1 MICGISVA
9 AKNPQG
15 PMGRCENG
23 RFAGENVNLP
33 AATNMD
39 TIKAKTILYV
49 EDDPV
54 VLMAY
59 RHRLER
65 EGFSVES
72 AKDGLEAMKV
82 LLRLAPDLVVLD
94 LMLPKFDGAEV
105 LKFMQANPRLKTVPV
120 IILSTN
126 SIVDADEEY
135 VLEGA
140 YKRFIKDHCTFP
152 MLLRAIQELL
162 AETPAK
168 DKALTDGQA
177 DNGVPK
183 KLEKT
188 AA

>member
-1 MICGISVA
+1 
-9 AKNPQG
+9 
-15 PMGRCENG
+15 
-23 RFAGENVNLP
+23 
-33 AATNMD
+33 MD
-39 TIKAKTILYV
+39 TIEAKTILYV

-54 VLMAY
+54 VLTAY

-65 EGFSVES
+65 EGFSIES

-82 LLRLAPDLVVLD
+82 LLRLVPDLVVLD
-94 LMLPKFDGAEV
+94 LMLPKFDGGEV

-140 YKRFIKDHCTFP
+140 NRRFIKDHCTLP
-152 MLLRAIQELL
+152 MLLQAIQKLL
-162 AETPAK
+162 AEAPAK
-168 DKALTDGQA
+168 DNALLDGQV
-177 DNGVPK
+177 DSGLSK

-188 AA
+188 VA

>member
-1 MICGISVA
+1 
-9 AKNPQG
+9 
-15 PMGRCENG
+15 MGV
-23 RFAGENVNLP
+23 FAGEYANVLTT
-33 AATNMD
+33 TNMD
-39 TIKAKTILYV
+39 MIKAKTILYV

-65 EGFSVES
+65 EGFGVES

-82 LLRLAPDLVVLD
+82 LLRLDPDLVVLD
-94 LMLPKFDGAEV
+94 LMLPKFDGGEV
-105 LKFMQANPRLKTVPV
+105 LKFMQANLRLRTVPV

-140 YKRFIKDHCTFP
+140 NRRFIKDRCTFP
-152 MLLRAIQELL
+152 MLLEAIQKLL
-162 AETPAK
+162 AEAPAK
-168 DKALTDGQA
+168 DNALPDGQI
-177 DNGVPK
+177 DNGLPK
-183 KLEKT
+183 KLEQT

>member
-1 MICGISVA
+1 
-9 AKNPQG
+9 
-15 PMGRCENG
+15 
-23 RFAGENVNLP
+23 
-33 AATNMD
+33 MD

-54 VLMAY
+54 VLTAY
-59 RHRLER
+59 CHRLER

-72 AKDGLEAMKV
+72 AKDGLEAMKI
-82 LLRLAPDLVVLD
+82 LLRLVPDLVVLD

-105 LKFMQANPRLKTVPV
+105 LKFIQANPRLKTVPV

-140 YKRFIKDHCTFP
+140 SRRLIKDRCTFP
-152 MLLRAIQELL
+152 MLLEAIQNLL
-162 AETPAK
+162 AETPAM
-168 DKALTDGQA
+168 DNALPDRQA
-177 DNGVPK
+177 ANGLPK

>member
-1 MICGISVA
+1 M
-9 AKNPQG
+9 
-15 PMGRCENG
+15 
-23 RFAGENVNLP
+23 
-33 AATNMD
+33 
-39 TIKAKTILYV
+39 IKAKTILYV

-54 VLMAY
+54 VLTAY
-59 RHRLER
+59 RNCLER

-82 LLRLAPDLVVLD
+82 LLRLVPDLVVLD
-94 LMLPKFDGAEV
+94 LMLPKFDGGEV
-105 LKFMQANPRLKTVPV
+105 LKFIQSNPRLKTVPV

-140 YKRFIKDHCTFP
+140 NRRFIKDQCTFP
-152 MLLRAIQELL
+152 MVLQSIRELL
-162 AETPAK
+162 VGTPAK
-168 DKALTDGQA
+168 DSAAADGQV
-177 DNGVPK
+177 DNGLPK

>member
-1 MICGISVA
+1 V
-9 AKNPQG
+9 
-15 PMGRCENG
+15 
-23 RFAGENVNLP
+23 L

-39 TIKAKTILYV
+39 TIKTKTILYV

-54 VLMAY
+54 MLMAY
-59 RHRLER
+59 RHRLEG

-82 LLRLAPDLVVLD
+82 LLHLVPDLVVLD
-94 LMLPKFDGAEV
+94 LMLPRFDGAEV

-126 SIVDADEEY
+126 SIVDADDEY
-135 VLEGA
+135 VLECA
-140 YKRFIKDHCTFP
+140 SRRFIKNQCTFP
-152 MLLRAIQELL
+152 MVLEAIQKLL
-162 AETPAK
+162 AEEPAGNKAIADAQK
-168 DKALTDGQA
+168 DNSL
-177 DNGVPK
+177 PK

>member
-1 MICGISVA
+1 
-9 AKNPQG
+9 
-15 PMGRCENG
+15 MGWRKLAV
-23 RFAGENVNLP
+23 FAGECVNVLTT
-33 AATNMD
+33 TNTDM
-39 TIKAKTILYV
+39 IKTKTILYV

-59 RHRLER
+59 RHRLEA
-65 EGFSVES
+65 EGYSVES
-72 AKDGLEAMKV
+72 ARDGLEAMKI
-82 LLRLAPDLVVLD
+82 LLRLVPDLVVLD

-105 LKFMQANPRLKTVPV
+105 LKFMQANPCLKTVPV

-140 YKRFIKDHCTFP
+140 NRRFIKDQCTFP
-152 MLLRAIQELL
+152 MVLEAIQKLL
-162 AETPAK
+162 AETPVK
-168 DKALTDGQA
+168 DNALTDGQTD
-177 DNGVPK
+177 DNLAK